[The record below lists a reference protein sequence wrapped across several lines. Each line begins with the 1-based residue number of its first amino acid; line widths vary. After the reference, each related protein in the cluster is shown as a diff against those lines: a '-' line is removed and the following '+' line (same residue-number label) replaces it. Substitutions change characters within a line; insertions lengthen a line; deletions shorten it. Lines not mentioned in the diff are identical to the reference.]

1 MTATLIATEPRTADQ
16 PLASKTGVLA
26 AGATVF
32 VVVTETEQVALA
44 AKYRDGAIRLDQQKA
59 YLNLGTSTGT
69 MADWA
74 YLA

>member
-1 MTATLIATEPRTADQ
+1 MTATRIPTEPRMTDQ

-32 VVVTETEQVALA
+32 VVATEAEQVALA
-44 AKYRDGAIRLDQQKA
+44 AKDRDGAIRLDQQKA

-74 YLA
+74 YIA